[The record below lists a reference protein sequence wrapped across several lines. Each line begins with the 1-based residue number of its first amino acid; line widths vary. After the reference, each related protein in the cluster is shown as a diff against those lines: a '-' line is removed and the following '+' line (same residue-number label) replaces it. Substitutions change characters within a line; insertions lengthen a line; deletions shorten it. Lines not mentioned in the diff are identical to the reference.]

1 MVALRYIDKHSIT
14 ISAIRDFDSMKAII
28 DTTPQNVKDKYD
40 MITNPVEALSKSSV
54 IIPMHVPKSTV
65 KKKLGDIDFVKARYT
80 NALEY
85 MEWFMP
91 AWTNLAQQDQKILR
105 EYYMSGNQ
113 RSGASV
119 RLQYELNYS
128 ERQIDR
134 LRASALETL
143 SLLLL
148 GE

>member
-1 MVALRYIDKHSIT
+1 MVAWKYIDKQAIT
-14 ISAIRDFDSMKAII
+14 VSAIRDFDSMNAII
-28 DTTPQNVKDKYD
+28 DTTPQSVKDKYD

-54 IIPMHVPKSTV
+54 TKITCEHNATV
-65 KKKLGDIDFVKARYT
+65 KKKIGDIDFVKARYV

-91 AWTNLAQQDQKILR
+91 AWTNLTQLDQKILK
-105 EYYMSGNQ
+105 EYYMSGSR
-113 RSGASV
+113 RSGASA
-119 RLQYELNYS
+119 RLQNELNYS
-128 ERQIDR
+128 DRQIDR